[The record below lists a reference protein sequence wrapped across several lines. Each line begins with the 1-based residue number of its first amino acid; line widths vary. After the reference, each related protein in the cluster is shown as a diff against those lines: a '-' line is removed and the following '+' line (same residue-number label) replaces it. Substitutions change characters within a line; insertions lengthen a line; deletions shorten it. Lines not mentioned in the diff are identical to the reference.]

1 MVEWEKVK
9 QYVELLSGASIKT
22 SPFKIRNI
30 RLFIA
35 FRVFFNSR
43 FYYPVFTILFLDFG
57 LTLEQFALLNV
68 VWALTIVILEVPSGA
83 LADTIGRKNLLV
95 FAGACMVLEMVLL
108 CFAPSGNPQLL
119 FFIFIANRILS
130 GSAEAAASGADE
142 ALAYDSL
149 KKEGDP
155 KDWGK
160 VLVRQMGFRSIGFVV
175 AMTLGAAVYD
185 PSLLQ
190 HVADW
195 FGLNISLNQERT
207 LRFPLYLTLCTA
219 IVTLCIAL
227 AMERINPR
235 DSGGEAFKG
244 KGFESLANAMKLTI
258 RTGAWILKTPFALV
272 IIATGLIFDHTLRM
286 MITLSSQYYRLIDL
300 PESVFGLIGS
310 GLALLGLI
318 IPRLAMKLAEKHTP
332 AFNMG
337 IMAVVTL
344 AGFLGITLF
353 LPVLGLIPM
362 ALLSSVMFFLSFFVS
377 HYLNRMTESSQRA
390 TVLSFKG
397 LSFNLAYGLI
407 GLFYSLLFSMLRSHT
422 SETGLPLAGQGLEN
436 RVFMQSMDWF
446 PWYFIGT
453 LFILLV
459 FAAWQLRHS
468 EEHQQIG

>member
-1 MVEWEKVK
+1 METK
-9 QYVELLSGASIKT
+9 QNAGTLPENSIQT

-68 VWALTIVILEVPSGA
+68 VWALSIVLLEVPSGA

-95 FAGACMVLEMVLL
+95 FAGACMVVEMALL
-108 CFAPSGNPQLL
+108 CFAPSGNPRLL
-119 FFIFIANRILS
+119 FFIFLANRVLS

-142 ALAYDSL
+142 SLAYDSL
-149 KKEGDP
+149 KEEGDA
-155 KDWGK
+155 KDWGR

-175 AMTLGAAVYD
+175 AMSVGAAVYD
-185 PSLLQ
+185 PALLQ
-190 HVADW
+190 HLADW
-195 FGLNISLNQERT
+195 FGLKISLNQEMT
-207 LRFPLYLTLCTA
+207 LRFPLYLTLGAA
-219 IVTLCIAL
+219 IVTFFITL
-227 AMERINPR
+227 AMKQVSPR
-235 DSGGEAFKG
+235 DSEGNTFSEKG
-244 KGFESLANAMKLTI
+244 RESLANAFKLTI
-258 RTGAWILKTPFALV
+258 RAGAWILKTPFALV
-272 IIATGLIFDHTLRM
+272 IIATGLIFDHVLRM

-300 PESVFGLIGS
+300 PESSFGLIGS
-310 GLALLGLI
+310 GLALLGLF
-318 IPRLAMKLAEKHTP
+318 IPRLALKLAAKHTP

-353 LPVLGLIPM
+353 LPILGLIPM
-362 ALLSSVMFFLSFFVS
+362 ALLSSVMYFLSFFVS
-377 HYLNRMTESSQRA
+377 HYLNRITDSSRRA

-397 LSFNLAYGLI
+397 LAFNLAYGLI
-407 GLFYSLLFSMLRSHT
+407 GIFYSLLLGMLRSRASQT
-422 SETGLPLAGQGLEN
+422 APSLAGQGLEN

-453 LFILLV
+453 LAILLV

-468 EEHQQIG
+468 EEHRKIG